1 MSDVRAEKLARALR
15 ARVSMSHPGL
25 LPARVVRDGAGR
37 FRILL
42 QRHDAP
48 TLAELLPA
56 GEISRKDGV
65 RLVYGVASAAEALR
79 RAGLVARDLRPG
91 RILVSSERGVVLADT
106 GIPLELMPRTLRTGD
121 PEAAFRSPE
130 ERAGDP
136 IDARSN
142 VYSLGVLLR
151 AVLDRPVSSGLPKQV
166 EAVIAQATAADPAER
181 YAGPKEFIVAAAGAL
196 GVRIR
201 QRPGGGTE
209 LVRVA
214 AEGVAASAQAP
225 APPKPSRPT
234 PPRRPPRAPSAPGPP
249 HREPA
254 PEPSRSRGPAFA
266 PPSLP
271 RPSVRRPSIPRLHL
285 RLPSIPRPH
294 LRLPSVRWPRPR
306 LPRPQLRMPAVP
318 GLRVPSQP
326 SVRALGVAA
335 ALATCVIGGL
345 LLARLVG
352 DEEGGTQISSSA
364 LSVRLPEGWDSTK
377 VARESSIALSAPVAA
392 APLGESGTGLVAGR
406 VEDAAELDE
415 RLSAEATQRAEI
427 TLGRLQAWRYSGL
440 EPERGLAAVA
450 YLAPTSDGSLLVI
463 CHARRPV
470 APARLKECERI
481 ASTIALRGA
490 RPAALASDGAPARA
504 VSEVMTE
511 LRSARQVRRRELA
524 KARRA
529 PEQARAARALAE
541 SYRDAADRLEASP
554 VIEDGVAGGLAESL
568 RAAASAYG
576 ELAAAAK
583 DRDRTDYRA
592 ATRVIVRRE
601 AAVERGAAE
610 SLSA

>member
-1 MSDVRAEKLARALR
+1 MSDAPAEKLARALR

-56 GEISRKDGV
+56 GKISRKDGV

-106 GIPLELMPRTLRTGD
+106 GIPLELMPRTLRAGD

-151 AVLDRPVSSGLPKQV
+151 AVLDRPVRSGLPKQV

-225 APPKPSRPT
+225 AIPKPSKPT

-254 PEPSRSRGPAFA
+254 PEPSRSRRPALA
-266 PPSLP
+266 PQSLP
-271 RPSVRRPSIPRLHL
+271 RPSVRRPSIPR
-285 RLPSIPRPH
+285 P
-294 LRLPSVRWPRPR
+294 PR

-326 SVRALGVAA
+326 SVRAIGVLA

-352 DEEGGTQISSSA
+352 DEEGGTQISSAA
-364 LSVRLPEGWDSTK
+364 LSVRLPEGWESTK

-406 VEDAAELDE
+406 VENAAELDE
-415 RLSAEATQRAEI
+415 RLSAKATRRAEI
-427 TLGRLQAWRYSGL
+427 RLGTLQAWRYSGL

-490 RPAALASDGAPARA
+490 RPAAPASVGAGARA

-529 PEQARAARALAE
+529 PDQARAARALAE
-541 SYRDAADRLEASP
+541 SYRDAADRLEGSP
-554 VIEDGVAGGLAESL
+554 VIEDAVAGGLVESL